1 MTLWEKLKKDIEKEI
16 KAGIKAM
23 KAGTST
29 IKEKTEKF
37 TEEAKRQ
44 LQIFELKSKVRDW
57 MTELGGRVYEIKTKL
72 KNPMLDSKVK
82 MIIKKIQ
89 KLEAQIGN
97 LEKKRIRSG
106 KISKKKQFKKPA
118 KRAKS

>member
-1 MTLWEKLKKDIEKEI
+1 MTLWEKFKKDIEKEI

-23 KAGTST
+23 KAGKST

-44 LQIFELKSKVRDW
+44 LQILEMKSNLRNW

-82 MIIKKIQ
+82 MIINKIK
-89 KLEAQIGN
+89 KLETQIFN
-97 LEKKRIRSG
+97 LEKKRTKSG
-106 KISKKKQFKKPA
+106 KIPKKKSFKRRA
-118 KRAKS
+118 KRVKS

>member
-1 MTLWEKLKKDIEKEI
+1 MTLWEKLKKDIEKEV

-23 KAGTST
+23 KAGTAT

-44 LQIFELKSKVRDW
+44 FQILELKSKLRNW

-72 KNPMLDSKVK
+72 KNPMFDSKVK

-89 KLEAQIGN
+89 KLETQIGN
-97 LEKKRIRSG
+97 LEKKRIKSG
-106 KISKKKQFKKPA
+106 KISKKKRFKKPA
-118 KRAKS
+118 KGIKS